1 MTDEQLSA
9 NRANAQLSTGPKTPE
24 GKRRASLNSYRHGLT
39 GQIQI
44 GTPEETE
51 VFRAHCEAIRN
62 EYNPAGPTETFL
74 TLSIAEDMWRLQRA
88 RALENGI
95 FAQGFRQHVDEMG
108 AGHPEVD
115 TALAQSQTWVEQAH
129 NLQLLTVY
137 EGRIRRT
144 LEKNTAQLKALQT
157 ERKAALEKA
166 REQAALFV
174 EHAESN
180 GEIYLPAYDFTPA
193 HEWGGFVFSAP
204 EIALRRDREC
214 RLAEAWSHHLA
225 ERFDNPDSEPDDDN
239 EDDDDDD
246 LELSA
251 A

>member
-1 MTDEQLSA
+1 MTDNQLEA

-95 FAQGFRQHVDEMG
+95 FAQGFRDHVDQIN

-115 TALAQSQTWVEQAH
+115 TALAQSQTWTDQAH

-144 LEKNTAQLKALQT
+144 LEKNTAQLKALQS
-157 ERKAALEKA
+157 ERKALHEKA
-166 REQAALFV
+166 AKQAALFM
-174 EHAESN
+174 ELAESK
-180 GEIYLPAYDFTPA
+180 GEIYLPAYDFSPA
-193 HEWGGFVFSAP
+193 REWGGFVFSAP
-204 EIALRRDREC
+204 EIDRVRDRE
-214 RLAEAWSHHLA
+214 RRFQEAWECHLMERA
-225 ERFDNPDSEPDDDN
+225 ERSGPDSDSEFLPN
-239 EDDDDDD
+239 
-246 LELSA
+246 A